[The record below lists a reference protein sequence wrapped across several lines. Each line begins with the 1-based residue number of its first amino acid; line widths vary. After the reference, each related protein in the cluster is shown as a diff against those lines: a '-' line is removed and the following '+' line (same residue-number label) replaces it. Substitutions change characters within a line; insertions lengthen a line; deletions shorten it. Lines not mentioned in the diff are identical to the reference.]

1 MRPRNLHE
9 VSTSS
14 DNLKDMHLSQKWW
27 IHQIGCNNIIYTY
40 IYNDIIYIYLYRL
53 YIYID
58 YIYIYVY
65 YILYIINTY
74 KLLIYCSIGIIPW
87 DFKEETADEA
97 SHFWDTATLFSD
109 THMSKTIPGPILLR
123 RKQFFDQDG
132 DSAPIRPS

>member
-40 IYNDIIYIYLYRL
+40 IYNDIIYIYI

-58 YIYIYVY
+58 YIYID
-65 YILYIINTY
+65 YIYIRILHIVHY
-74 KLLIYCSIGIIPW
+74 KYI
-87 DFKEETADEA
+87 
-97 SHFWDTATLFSD
+97 
-109 THMSKTIPGPILLR
+109 
-123 RKQFFDQDG
+123 
-132 DSAPIRPS
+132 